1 VYYKELEAEAA
12 YLRTLLLLFAFQH
25 VIFIAARAAFW
36 LFISIFC
43 LGCAC
48 VEGDVVP
55 MPRPDGISDEDFD
68 PLGNQVVSF
77 YYEKF
82 IEGDRS
88 LDGRGTLAEQHAQE
102 RALNQLRRAPSFL
115 AASAA
120 ARPGQVGQLSSSIRE
135 RVQSL
140 RVLGGQQPE

>member
-1 VYYKELEAEAA
+1 
-12 YLRTLLLLFAFQH
+12 
-25 VIFIAARAAFW
+25 
-36 LFISIFC
+36 
-43 LGCAC
+43 
-48 VEGDVVP
+48 
-55 MPRPDGISDEDFD
+55 MPRPAGISDEDFD

-88 LDGRGTLAEQHAQE
+88 LDNRGTLAEQHAQE
-102 RALNQLRRAPSFL
+102 RALNQLRRAPDFL

-120 ARPGQVGQLSSSIRE
+120 ARPGQVGQLNSSIRE

-140 RVLGGQQPE
+140 RALGGQQPE